1 MALAR
6 DRSPPVLP
14 LDVARKIASRITSRD
29 LCNATAACRSFYSWG
44 DACTCVDAT
53 LWSRQGALSLLKFLK
68 RRLSS
73 ELEVCIHRGLA
84 LSFLLG
90 CKPVCYAFPSL
101 QVQRMVLNLD
111 LEQAA
116 RCKGPAYVLPL
127 ALRAAELCASTLVYL
142 RLEGLH
148 MNNVQ
153 ESLGPGPT
161 GLNIKVGAAC
171 PLCKH
176 TVGSPVT

>member
-1 MALAR
+1 MCG
-6 DRSPPVLP
+6 
-14 LDVARKIASRITSRD
+14 
-29 LCNATAACRSFYSWG
+29 CNFLEQA
-44 DACTCVDAT
+44 
-53 LWSRQGALSLLKFLK
+53 GALSLLKFLK
-68 RRLSS
+68 RRLSY

-111 LEQAA
+111 REQAA
-116 RCKGPAYVLPL
+116 RYKGQAYMLPL

-161 GLNIKVGAAC
+161 GLIIKVGAGPSASS
-171 PLCKH
+171 CKH
-176 TVGSPVT
+176 PWRDSRHV